1 MSKSVYILFEE
12 KFHEQLEEEMSK
24 AFSKDLFEL
33 TARVLLKDPNQEINE
48 EGKQKKTSMAKALMT
63 LRKKLNAA

>member
-33 TARVLLKDPNQEINE
+33 TAQVLLENPNQEIHE
-48 EGKQKKTSMAKALMT
+48 EGKQKKTSMYKALMT